1 MWEKEVIMT
10 NREFF
15 TAIASNA
22 TLSAEL
28 VKFAKEAIVKLD
40 KRNASRSS
48 KPSKTAV
55 ANEPIKASIVEYV
68 TDHANALASDIAV
81 ACEIS
86 TQKASAL
93 CVQMVKDN
101 VLTVCEV
108 KVPKKGKVKAYSLA
122 VVGAD
127 E

>member
-1 MWEKEVIMT
+1 MT

-15 TAIASNA
+15 TAIASNS
-22 TLSAEL
+22 TLPAEL
-28 VKFAKEAIVKLD
+28 VEFAKEAIVKLD

-48 KPSKTAV
+48 KPSKTAI
-55 ANEPIKASIVEYV
+55 ANEPIKASIAEYV
-68 TDHANALASDIAV
+68 TAHANAIASDIAE

-93 CVQMVKDN
+93 CGQMVRDN
-101 VLTVCEV
+101 ILTACMV
-108 KVPKKGKVKAYSLA
+108 KIPKKGKVRAYSLA
-122 VVGAD
+122 VADKGAD

>member
-1 MWEKEVIMT
+1 MT

-28 VKFAKEAIVKLD
+28 VKFAKEAINKLD

-48 KPSKTAV
+48 KPSKTAI
-55 ANEPIKASIVEYV
+55 ANEPIKASIVEYI
-68 TDHANALASDIAV
+68 TAHANALASDIAE

-108 KVPKKGKVKAYSLA
+108 KIPKKGKVKAYSLA
-122 VVGAD
+122 VVDKGAD

>member
-1 MWEKEVIMT
+1 MT

-15 TAIASNA
+15 TAIVSNP

-28 VKFAKEAIVKLD
+28 VEFVIEVIVKFD
-40 KRNASRSS
+40 KCNVFCLFKLSKASLANA
-48 KPSKTAV
+48 
-55 ANEPIKASIVEYV
+55 PIKASIIKYV
-68 TDHANALASDIAV
+68 TAHANSLASGIAK

-86 TQKASAL
+86 TQKASTL
-93 CVQMVKDN
+93 CRQLVEDK

-108 KVPKKGKVKAYSLA
+108 KVPKKGKLKAYSLA
-122 VVGAD
+122 VTDKGAD

>member
-1 MWEKEVIMT
+1 MT

-15 TAIASNA
+15 TAIASNT
-22 TLSAEL
+22 TLSDEL
-28 VKFAKEAIVKLD
+28 VKFANEAIAKLD

-48 KPSKTAV
+48 KPSKTAI

-68 TDHANALASDIAV
+68 TDHANALASDIAE

-122 VVGAD
+122 VVDKGAD

>member
-1 MWEKEVIMT
+1 MT

-15 TAIASNA
+15 TAIASNT

-28 VKFAKEAIVKLD
+28 IEFAKEAIDKLD

-48 KPSKTAV
+48 KPSKTAL
-55 ANEPIKASIVEYV
+55 ANAPIKASIVEYV
-68 TDHANALASDIAV
+68 TTHANALASEVAE

-86 TQKASAL
+86 TQKASNL
-93 CVQMVKDN
+93 CRQLVEDN
-101 VLTVCEV
+101 TFTVCEV
-108 KVPKKGKVKAYSLA
+108 KVPKKGKLKAYSLA
-122 VVGAD
+122 ITDKGAD

>member
-1 MWEKEVIMT
+1 MT

-15 TAIASNA
+15 TAIVSNP

-28 VKFAKEAIVKLD
+28 VEFATEAIAKLD

-48 KPSKTAV
+48 KPSKASL
-55 ANEPIKASIVEYV
+55 ANAPIKASIIEYV
-68 TDHANALASDIAV
+68 TAHANALASDIAT

-86 TQKASAL
+86 TQKASTL
-93 CVQMVKDN
+93 CRQLVEDKA
-101 VLTVCEV
+101 LTVCEV
-108 KVPKKGKVKAYSLA
+108 KVPKKGKLKAYSLA
-122 VVGAD
+122 GAD

>member
-1 MWEKEVIMT
+1 MT

-22 TLSAEL
+22 TLPAEL
-28 VKFAKEAIVKLD
+28 VEFAIEAITKLD

-48 KPSKTAV
+48 KPSKTAI

-68 TDHANALASDIAV
+68 TAHADALASDIAV

-93 CVQMVKDN
+93 CVQMVKGKI
-101 VLTVCEV
+101 LTVCEV

-122 VVGAD
+122 VADKDAD

>member
-1 MWEKEVIMT
+1 MT

-15 TAIASNA
+15 TAIASNT
-22 TLSAEL
+22 TLSDEL
-28 VKFAKEAIVKLD
+28 VKFAKEAIAKLD

-48 KPSKTAV
+48 KPSKTAI
-55 ANEPIKASIVEYV
+55 ANEPIKALIAEYV
-68 TDHANALASDIAV
+68 TAHANALASDIAK

-93 CVQMVKDN
+93 CVQMVKDE
-101 VLTVCEV
+101 VLTVCEI

-122 VVGAD
+122 VADKGAD

>member
-1 MWEKEVIMT
+1 MT

-15 TAIASNA
+15 TAIASNT
-22 TLSAEL
+22 TLPVEL
-28 VKFAKEAIVKLD
+28 VEFATEAIAKLD

-48 KPSKTAV
+48 KPSKPAI
-55 ANEPIKASIVEYV
+55 ANEPIKALIVEYV
-68 TDHANALASDIAV
+68 TAHANALASDIAV

-122 VVGAD
+122 VAGEGAD